1 MHFFRLPTLSKCPVN
16 TVRKVLP
23 FQREDTSA
31 PPATKLDD
39 GIFTSSEEGLAPSDN
54 TSESTNNNDDDI
66 TKTLE
71 KLESISRNDNSEE

>member
-1 MHFFRLPTLSKCPVN
+1 M
-16 TVRKVLP
+16 
-23 FQREDTSA
+23 QREDASA

-54 TSESTNNNDDDI
+54 TSESTNNNNSNDI

-71 KLESISRNDNSEE
+71 KLESISRNDNHEE